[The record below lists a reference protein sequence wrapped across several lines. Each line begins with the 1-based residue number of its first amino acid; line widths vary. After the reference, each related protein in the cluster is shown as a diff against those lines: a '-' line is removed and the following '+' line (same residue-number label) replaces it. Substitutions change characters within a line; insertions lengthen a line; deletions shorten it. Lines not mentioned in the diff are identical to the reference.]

1 MKIGKLKTQ
10 RNNNNNNNKKHTFAD
25 TLTVALWDPKQR
37 IQQSHVCTP
46 DSQKL

>member
-25 TLTVALWDPKQR
+25 TLTVAL
-37 IQQSHVCTP
+37 
-46 DSQKL
+46 